1 MNYRQNPALSGTQL
15 VALSKSPAH
24 YKHLLDNP
32 IEPTPAMEFGTAAH
46 TMLLETPLF
55 NSRYAVYTGEGTR
68 ASKEYKEFA
77 SKQVGKSII
86 KNEDYQRIL
95 DMMTVLQNHSLARE
109 LLMNSKGQNELEL
122 YWTESGVA
130 CKGKLDRYLPAENV
144 VVDYKTAHD
153 ASPDSFNQWKAKS
166 MGYYLQSAHYQAG
179 IKSTLSGT
187 AVPAFVFVVQEVEA
201 PYGVQ
206 VYELDTI
213 SIDKAHE
220 KRAELLQVYKL
231 SVETGKW
238 HSYKEEVIKL

>member
-46 TMLLETPLF
+46 TMLLETSLF

-77 SKQVGKSII
+77 SKQGTKTII
-86 KNEDYQRIL
+86 KQDDYQRIL

-122 YWTESGVA
+122 YWTEAGVN

-153 ASPDSFNQWKAKS
+153 ASPASFNAYKAKS
-166 MGYYLQSAHYQAG
+166 MGYYLQAAHYQAS
-179 IKSTLSGT
+179 IRATTGT
-187 AVPAFVFVVQEVEA
+187 VAVPAFVFVVQETEA
-201 PYGVQ
+201 PFAIQ
-206 VYELDTI
+206 VYELDQM
-213 SIDKAHE
+213 SIDRAHE
-220 KRAELLQVYKL
+220 RRLQLLEVFKTCLDSGVWNGYQ
-231 SVETGKW
+231 
-238 HSYKEEVIKL
+238 EEVIKL

>member
-1 MNYRQNPALSGTQL
+1 MNYRSKPGISGTQL
-15 VALSKSPAH
+15 VQLDRSPAH
-24 YKHLLDNP
+24 YNYLTQNP

-46 TMLLETPLF
+46 TMLLETSLF

-86 KNEDYQRIL
+86 KNEDYERIL

-109 LLMNSKGQNELEL
+109 LLINSKGQNELEL
-122 YWTESGVA
+122 YWTEAGVN

-153 ASPDSFNQWKAKS
+153 ASPDSFNQWKAKA

-179 IKSTLSGT
+179 IKALHSGT
-187 AVPAFVFVVQEVEA
+187 AVPAFVFVVQETEA

-238 HSYKEEVIKL
+238 MSYKEEVIKL